1 MQQNL
6 TMCLD
11 LYELT
16 MAQVYFDN
24 NLNLEVEAVFDYFY
38 RRNPDDAG
46 YSIFAGLEQFIKYVE
61 DLNFSEEEIIYLR
74 SLNKFSESFL
84 AYLAQFKF
92 SGEIYALK
100 EGSVMF
106 PNEPIVRVKAKIIEA
121 QIIETA
127 LLLTL
132 NHQSLIATKA
142 NRIVKAAN
150 GAQVLEL
157 GARRAHNFDAANYGA
172 RASYIGG
179 VDASATLYAGM
190 HFDLPVV
197 GTMAHSF
204 VQSFASEYE
213 AFKTYAKTYPENTL
227 LLLDTYNTIDSG
239 LVNAIRVHYD
249 VLVPMGYRLKGLR
262 IDSGDI
268 AALSKKIRKI
278 LDAEGLEDVKI
289 VASNSFDEHLINSL
303 NSQNAKIDIYGVG
316 ENLVTS
322 KSTPVFGGVYK
333 LAALLKDNEET
344 PKIKISENIVK
355 LTNPGY
361 KKLYRFYDNE
371 NKALVDYICR
381 YDEVI
386 DPSQDIKI
394 CHPVNAWE
402 YKILKANTYQV
413 EELLVPIFKDGKLVY
428 DLPTLEEIRAH
439 REYSLNTIRDEV
451 KRFEYPQTYYVDLSE
466 KLFKLKTQMLEEN
479 AKR

>member
-190 HFDLPVV
+190 HFNLPVV

-227 LLLDTYNTIDSG
+227 LLLDTYNTIESG
-239 LVNAIRVHYD
+239 LVNAIKVHYD
-249 VLVPMGYRLKGLR
+249 VLVPMGYRLKGVR